1 MIVKTFLRCVRI
13 KNILMCFHFIGEIE
27 EIIFEAIL
35 LKKPG
40 ASEFSKDTEFING
53 LQSHEVL
60 LQRHIPLHKA
70 KVRDIVTWQSFKTS
84 PVK

>member
-1 MIVKTFLRCVRI
+1 MR
-13 KNILMCFHFIGEIE
+13 FHSIGEIE

-40 ASEFSKDTEFING
+40 ASEFSKGTEFING

-70 KVRDIVTWQSFKTS
+70 KVRGIGSWQSFEKNHL
-84 PVK
+84 